1 MSATRTR
8 RGPAPTRSVEQVLA
22 HAHLR
27 MGDLALARVEL
38 ETLGGLGALDTVGL
52 VDLAEVRWR
61 TGDLVGAGA
70 MAAAALVDQGQAP
83 DPVALVV
90 ASEAASLL
98 GRPSEARRLA
108 SLAIARAPD
117 TIDAIFAGM
126 PRSGVWAADAM
137 EPAPTAPTLFDRGPA
152 GPGPEAI
159 VEPAADTAATGGT
172 TAGDGPVSMTPGF
185 WDGDQVLDPDV
196 VAMPD
201 PALEFEAGRVA
212 LVAGTLDEAAFRLG
226 LALRL
231 APALA
236 PAVLEATEG
245 ARASSLMVVRGD
257 ACRLSGHEAE
267 ARRAY
272 AIAARGG
279 LPERRT
285 RVRVKSRTKVSL
297 AADVTD
303 DLVDKAPA
311 VDEAPA
317 IDGLPVADEAP
328 VVDEAHAVE
337 DVPVGD
343 AVAEDPP
350 PVADDVPPA
359 ADETRP
365 DEETQIPDVAT
376 AVEVEAEAE
385 PDTPSGAADTPAT

>member
-1 MSATRTR
+1 MSATRAR

-38 ETLGGLGALDTVGL
+38 ETLSGLVALDTAGL

-70 MAAAALVDQGQAP
+70 AAAAALVDQGPAP

-90 ASEAASLL
+90 ASEAAALL

-117 TIDAIFAGM
+117 AIDAIFAGM

-137 EPAPTAPTLFDRGPA
+137 EPAPTAPTLFARGPE
-152 GPGPEAI
+152 GPAPATL
-159 VEPAADTAATGGT
+159 VEPDVDADVPVGT
-172 TAGDGPVSMTPGF
+172 TAHDGPVSMTPGF
-185 WDGDQVLDPDV
+185 WDGDQVLDAD
-196 VAMPD
+196 AATMPD
-201 PALEFEAGRVA
+201 PVLEFEAGRVA
-212 LVAGTLDEAAFRLG
+212 LVAGALDEAAFRFG

-231 APALA
+231 GPALA
-236 PAVLEATEG
+236 PAVLEVTEG

-267 ARRAY
+267 ARQAY

-285 RVRVKSRTKVSL
+285 RGRVKHRAKVSL
-297 AADVTD
+297 
-303 DLVDKAPA
+303 
-311 VDEAPA
+311 
-317 IDGLPVADEAP
+317 
-328 VVDEAHAVE
+328 
-337 DVPVGD
+337 VPD
-343 AVAEDPP
+343 
-350 PVADDVPPA
+350 VADDSVDDAPADDAPANEETPVLEAASDGGSAVDDAPPA
-359 ADETRP
+359 
-365 DEETQIPDVAT
+365 
-376 AVEVEAEAE
+376 
-385 PDTPSGAADTPAT
+385 